1 MEHWGKRVPFR
12 SLTLKEKCGQEG
24 NEKLFGN
31 NDVHVPVEMKKDFGT
46 ATHIHTYAHT
56 HKRL

>member
-24 NEKLFGN
+24 NETVFGN
-31 NDVHVPVEMKKDFGT
+31 NDACTRGDEE
-46 ATHIHTYAHT
+46 
-56 HKRL
+56 